1 MATEQKIELFVK
13 RLSDDKLFPSS
24 YCTFFLDFKQVLI
37 EHCSFSEFIL
47 NEGEFEIVYKEINSF
62 KKSYEEN
69 DEMRE
74 KHFQLW
80 KKFEKEFCNQNPE
93 PDLDWDSE
101 EYKSWRN
108 SFFTYIKEGLKA
120 NGFEDEYF
128 SFLKL
133 SNSGLRWN
141 D

>member
-13 RLSDDKLFPSS
+13 RLSDDNLFPSS

-37 EHCSFSEFIL
+37 EHRSFREFIL
-47 NEGEFEIVYKEINSF
+47 NEGEFEIVYKEVNSF
-62 KKSYEEN
+62 TKSYEEN
-69 DEMRE
+69 YEMQE

-80 KKFEKEFCNQNPE
+80 KKFEKEFCAQNPK
-93 PDLDWDSE
+93 PDDWDSE
-101 EYKSWRN
+101 EYKFWNN

-128 SFLKL
+128 SYE
-133 SNSGLRWN
+133 
-141 D
+141 